1 MRVGVKWTNLVR
13 RLIAKRMGELG
24 TPVSRHIVS
33 GLLKKQGYRRRKALK
48 KNTIWPSRADRKS
61 QFENIARH
69 RATYSEASLPVSI
82 NTEKEGTGKRIRQDG
97 VIDTQKV
104 IAVSGHDFGSM
115 GLCTV
120 ISHRIYSLKYNGGF
134 VHLNTSREASELA
147 CDSIEAR

>member
-1 MRVGVKWTNLVR
+1 VWVEVKWNNLSR
-13 RLIAKRMGELG
+13 RLTTGSVGEVG
-24 TPVSRHIVS
+24 TLVSRHIVS

>member
-1 MRVGVKWTNLVR
+1 MRVGVKWTNLFR

-69 RATYSEASLPVSI
+69 WATYSEASLPVISI
-82 NTEKEGTGKRIRQDG
+82 NTEKERTGKRILPG
-97 VIDTQKV
+97 WC
-104 IAVSGHDFGSM
+104 H
-115 GLCTV
+115 
-120 ISHRIYSLKYNGGF
+120 
-134 VHLNTSREASELA
+134 
-147 CDSIEAR
+147 